1 MDTELLEEVDTQI
14 AESEGTGA
22 EASPSLRDA
31 LGEAYDKVS
40 GEPVAK
46 VETAA
51 VIDPVAAAKAVAPG
65 AETPLIAAVT
75 PPVDTIP
82 ERLKTKLGEKWAA
95 MPPEIKAEFRE
106 YESAIGR
113 MADKYGKAAK
123 EWDQVSRTV
132 APYQEMLRAEN
143 GNVHGAIANF
153 FETARILRQGS
164 PEQKQGILMAMA
176 QAYKIPLPGAQP
188 GQQPETASAAQLSP
202 EFLDRINRLEQRELT
217 ERAAAEHNART
228 QVDNDLNAFIGD
240 AKNAYV
246 KEPGLLNTMAALISA
261 GKAEGLADSYE
272 QAIWLHEGPR
282 NAEIAKRAT
291 AANAPRVAAAQRAR
305 QAGVSVNGNAP
316 GTVKLDASKMSLR
329 DTLSAAFDGE
339 LDQT

>member
-1 MDTELLEEVDTQI
+1 MDTELLEEVDT
-14 AESEGTGA
+14 AVESTTPA
-22 EASPSLRDA
+22 ADTPTEAPSLRDA
-31 LGEAYDKVS
+31 LGEAYDKVTATD
-40 GEPVAK
+40 PAIK
-46 VETAA
+46 VESAA
-51 VIDPVAAAKAVAPG
+51 DPVAAAKAVVPG
-65 AETPLIAAVT
+65 AETPPVV
-75 PPVDTIP
+75 PPTDTIP
-82 ERLKTKLGEKWAA
+82 ERLKTKLGEKWATID
-95 MPPEIKAEFRE
+95 PTIKAEFRE

-123 EWDQVSRTV
+123 EWDTIQRTV
-132 APYQEMLRAEN
+132 APYQEMLRQEN

-164 PEQKQGILMAMA
+164 PEQKQGILIAMS

-188 GQQPETASAAQLSP
+188 GSEAPAGGAANLSP

-228 QVDNDLNAFIGD
+228 QVDNDLNVFIGD
-240 AKNAYV
+240 AKNVYV

-282 NAEIAKRAT
+282 NAEIAKRA
-291 AANAPRVAAAQRAR
+291 AANNAPRVAAAQRAR